1 MTRKF
6 QSSNED
12 KLELLFRKQLELT
25 RKMRN
30 VNNKMS
36 SIYKKK
42 EVFRGYR
49 VFMLSTALIHEAIEL
64 QRETNWKWWKHDSI
78 ASLENCQQELIDIWH
93 FVIQLSIE
101 LKLDPS
107 GLVEKYTVKH
117 DRNVQR
123 QKEGY

>member
-6 QSSNED
+6 QSSKED

-30 VNNKMS
+30 VDNKMS

-64 QRETNWKWWKHDSI
+64 PTRAHRHLAFCYSI
-78 ASLENCQQELIDIWH
+78 IYRTEVRSVW
-93 FVIQLSIE
+93 S
-101 LKLDPS
+101 
-107 GLVEKYTVKH
+107 
-117 DRNVQR
+117 DRKVYD
-123 QKEGY
+123 KT